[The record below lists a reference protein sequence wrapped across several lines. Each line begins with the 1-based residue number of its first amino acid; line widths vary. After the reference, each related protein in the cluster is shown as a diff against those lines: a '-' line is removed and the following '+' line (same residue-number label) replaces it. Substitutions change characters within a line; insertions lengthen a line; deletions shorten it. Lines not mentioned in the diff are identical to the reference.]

1 MLKDTVFPTKYL
13 AKTNSLNYMVIVPL
27 QQVKPER
34 IPYDEAA
41 DIVSDMTNLIYKTED
56 YYANKWIK

>member
-1 MLKDTVFPTKYL
+1 
-13 AKTNSLNYMVIVPL
+13 MVIVPL